1 MKMYYDLYR
10 KWYLHDWSIVQHWN
24 KMGLALHHCTNQTR
38 SMWPALLHWQVLRVK
53 MTVFWLHGTNP
64 CVSVTYCCFNRP
76 TDIKLL
82 YKFIAHKHSLG
93 LHQHSL
99 RFLIWVQ
106 CTHLNKQ
113 CLRFKVC
120 FTLLREYGEYKGGR
134 KSKEA
139 LSLFICHW
147 SVQHKHISTQSA
159 KFSHL
164 SLSLLVCIMFVTLPI
179 QIKNRIVLW

>member
-1 MKMYYDLYR
+1 MKMYYYLYR
-10 KWYLHDWSIVQHWN
+10 KWYLHDWSIVQHWPN
-24 KMGLALHHCTNQTR
+24 MGLALHQPDTEQVAG
-38 SMWPALLHWQVLRVK
+38 SSALAGFMCK
-53 MTVFWLHGTNP
+53 DDCFPT

-82 YKFIAHKHSLG
+82 YQFIAHKHSLG

-106 CTHLNKQ
+106 RTHLNKQ

-120 FTLLREYGEYKGGR
+120 FTLLREYGQYKGGR
-134 KSKEA
+134 KSKEV

-147 SVQHKHISTQSA
+147 SVQHKRISTQSV
-159 KFSHL
+159 KFSRIYL
-164 SLSLLVCIMFVTLPI
+164 SPCFYHICYSAHSN
-179 QIKNRIVLW
+179 KE